1 MMEAT
6 PAREAIR
13 ASGEPSK
20 GEAKNPRVLRKE
32 IFAGKD
38 STLSVSEK
46 DSSFAECSQCAENQQ
61 RQDRLRRI
69 GHFLSASIDALSAHI
84 VVLDNSGT
92 IVASNAAWRQ
102 FAKEN
107 QGDERTCGVGS
118 NYLSTCQISAE
129 HGVIEARAVATG
141 IRQVLSQQQKEF
153 SFTYVCHGPTEER
166 WFTVRASGFEHD
178 GATWTVVAHEDVTTR
193 QKREQ
198 VVRQREEWFR
208 SLSTASPIGLFQTK
222 ASGYY
227 VYTNPQWQEIYG
239 LTFAES
245 LGSGWSRTIHPKD
258 RQQVHA
264 AWKEATRNG
273 HEFCHEFR
281 IVTPTSISRWVRVHS
296 QPMRGSDGEILGTVG
311 TTEDITASK
320 QAEEALRRSE
330 ERWQLAL
337 QGANDGIWDW
347 KVQSN
352 DLFLSPRLKEMMGFA
367 EHELPDRFDSWIG
380 RVHPDDVE
388 HVMQEIR
395 DHFSKKVPFYTVE
408 CRLRCRNDLYRW
420 VLVRGQ
426 ALWDETGYAV
436 RMVGSISDIT
446 ARKQI
451 EEEKAV
457 FAEKVMESNRALQ
470 EFASVASHDL
480 QEPLRKIQAF
490 GEQLRSGHN
499 RELSEEGQDY
509 LQRLLTAADRMRT
522 LINDLLAL
530 SQVTTKARPMVS
542 IDLTQVAHEVV
553 TDLEVR
559 VAQSGGYV
567 EIGKLPTIDADPLQ
581 MRQMLQNLIGNALK
595 FRRKEVTTVVKI
607 TGNLIAGTPLCEIRV
622 EDNGI
627 GFDIKYLNRIFA
639 PFQRLHTR
647 QQYEGSGMGLA
658 ICRKIVERHKGK
670 ITASSVL
677 GQSAIFITTLP
688 VKQGGSTEKYGNL
701 PPRLWES

>member
-1 MMEAT
+1 MAGVTSACAT
-6 PAREAIR
+6 IQ
-13 ASGEPSK
+13 ASG
-20 GEAKNPRVLRKE
+20 GETKDPYIPKKV

-38 STLSVSEK
+38 RTLSLSEK
-46 DSSFAECSQCAENQQ
+46 DSSFAECPQCAENQQ
-61 RQDRLRRI
+61 RQDNLRWI
-69 GHFLSASIDALSAHI
+69 GHFLSAAIDALSAHI
-84 VVLDNSGT
+84 VVLDSSGV
-92 IVASNAAWRQ
+92 IVASNAAWRR

-107 QGDERTCGVGS
+107 QGDERTGGIGS

-129 HGVIEARAVATG
+129 HGVVEARAVAMG

-153 SFTYVCHGPTEER
+153 SLNYVCHSPTEER
-166 WFTVRASGFEHD
+166 WFTARVSGFEHD
-178 GATWTVVAHEDVTTR
+178 GAMWAVVAHEDVTAL

-198 VVRQREEWFR
+198 VVKQREEWFH
-208 SLSTASPIGLFQTK
+208 SLSTSSPIGIFQTN
-222 ASGYY
+222 ATGHY
-227 VYTNPQWQEIYG
+227 VYTNPWWQEIYG

-245 LGSGWSRTIHPKD
+245 LGSGWSRAIHPKD

-264 AWKEATRNG
+264 AWEEAIRDG
-273 HEFCHEFR
+273 HEFCREFR
-281 IVTPTSISRWVRVHS
+281 IITPTSTSRWVRVRS
-296 QPMRGSDGEILGTVG
+296 QPMRGSDGEILGAVG

-337 QGANDGIWDW
+337 QGANEGIWDW

-367 EHELPDRFDSWIG
+367 EHEVPDRFDYWID

-395 DHFSKKVPFYTVE
+395 DHFSKKVPFYAVE
-408 CRLRCRNDLYRW
+408 CRLRCRNDSYCW

-446 ARKQI
+446 ARKQV
-451 EEEKAV
+451 EEEKAT

-490 GEQLRSGHN
+490 GEQLRSGHS
-499 RELSEEGQDY
+499 RELSEEGRDY
-509 LQRLLTAADRMRT
+509 LQRLLSATDRMRA

-530 SQVTTKARPMVS
+530 SQVTTKTRPMVS

-553 TDLEVR
+553 AGSR
-559 VAQSGGYV
+559 SASGA
-567 EIGKLPTIDADPLQ
+567 EWWA
-581 MRQMLQNLIGNALK
+581 R
-595 FRRKEVTTVVKI
+595 
-607 TGNLIAGTPLCEIRV
+607 
-622 EDNGI
+622 
-627 GFDIKYLNRIFA
+627 
-639 PFQRLHTR
+639 
-647 QQYEGSGMGLA
+647 
-658 ICRKIVERHKGK
+658 
-670 ITASSVL
+670 
-677 GQSAIFITTLP
+677 
-688 VKQGGSTEKYGNL
+688 
-701 PPRLWES
+701 